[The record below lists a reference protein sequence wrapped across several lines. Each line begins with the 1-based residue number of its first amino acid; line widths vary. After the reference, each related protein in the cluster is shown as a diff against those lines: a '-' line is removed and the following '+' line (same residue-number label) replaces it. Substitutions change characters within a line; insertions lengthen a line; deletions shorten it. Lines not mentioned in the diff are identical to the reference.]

1 MKKNYQTPSIYVFAV
16 KSVIMTTSTLPTG
29 ETTPDVYVNVSD
41 KEYNGEFSS
50 RRNSVW
56 DDEEE
61 EAE

>member
-29 ETTPDVYVNVSD
+29 ETTPDVYVSD
-41 KEYNGEFSS
+41 NKYDGEFSS

-56 DDEEE
+56 GDEDEE
-61 EAE
+61 

>member
-29 ETTPDVYVNVSD
+29 ETTPADVYVSD

-56 DDEEE
+56 GDEDEE
-61 EAE
+61 

>member
-16 KSVIMTTSTLPTG
+16 KSVLMTTSTLPTG
-29 ETTPDVYVNVSD
+29 ETTPDVYVSD